1 MPERCCT
8 MSSTLPTSRKRT
20 PCSTSTS
27 IRWPNGAR
35 CATGK
40 RCAPLLDAGCEVST
54 ARVVRPDIERLLAE
68 TDRSIAREQRSRTL
82 GAVGNLHLDRAATDV
97 LVGALAHG
105 NVIATGEAGSGK
117 SVVLLDAAE
126 RLRETGA
133 TVVYLSAEADLPT
146 LTTGSIEAVLDAWA
160 EPGRPAYLFIDA
172 MDALRLGNEVR
183 RLRRLIEALARGV
196 AATWAVAVF
205 LANIDSQQRAA

>member
-1 MPERCCT
+1 
-8 MSSTLPTSRKRT
+8 
-20 PCSTSTS
+20 
-27 IRWPNGAR
+27 
-35 CATGK
+35 
-40 RCAPLLDAGCEVST
+40 
-54 ARVVRPDIERLLAE
+54 
-68 TDRSIAREQRSRTL
+68 
-82 GAVGNLHLDRAATDV
+82 V